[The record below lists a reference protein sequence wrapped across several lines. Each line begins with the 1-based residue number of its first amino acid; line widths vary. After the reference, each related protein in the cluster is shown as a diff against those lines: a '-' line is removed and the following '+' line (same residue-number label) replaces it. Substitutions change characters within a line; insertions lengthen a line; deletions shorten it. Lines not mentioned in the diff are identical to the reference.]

1 MSSLVMVALQAG
13 GIPIAEDCPLIAPDF
28 SSKPSFNPT
37 LVFSH
42 TPILTA
48 LEDERKPAAESGD
61 DCAIVDKM
69 AIHDGAN
76 THLYPRTSP
85 TIWVSL
91 MRRIFSARA
100 LSEPC

>member
-1 MSSLVMVALQAG
+1 MTNHVMVALQAG
-13 GIPIAEDCPLIAPDF
+13 GIPTAAERALIAPDF
-28 SSKPSFNPT
+28 CSKLIFKST
-37 LVFSH
+37 LVFLP

-48 LEDERKPAAESGD
+48 FEDERKPAAESGD

-76 THLYPRTSP
+76 IHLYPP
-85 TIWVSL
+85 TIWVSP